1 MIESLFNFIPGGSEW
16 IIVIVAAGVLL
27 FGAKKIPELAKTFGK
42 AKGEYKKGEIEAD
55 KELKEFKESKDQDFS
70 ISEIILS
77 YNLFK
82 ESLYGLFFE
91 KRDDFTSNSAITLRV
106 VFPSSELKISFMLL
120 PLISP
125 PTTRISCV

>member
-1 MIESLFNFIPGGSEW
+1 MD
-16 IIVIVAAGVLL
+16 
-27 FGAKKIPELAKTFGK
+27 
-42 AKGEYKKGEIEAD
+42 Y
-55 KELKEFKESKDQDFS
+55 
-70 ISEIILS
+70 
-77 YNLFK
+77 
-82 ESLYGLFFE
+82 FFE